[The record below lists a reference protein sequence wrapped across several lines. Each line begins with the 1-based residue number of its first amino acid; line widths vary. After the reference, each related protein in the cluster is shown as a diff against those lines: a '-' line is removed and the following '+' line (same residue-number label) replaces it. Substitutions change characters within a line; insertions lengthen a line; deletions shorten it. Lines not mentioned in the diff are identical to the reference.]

1 MIIFDLQCV
10 NDHCFEGW
18 FKNTSEFES
27 QLKLAMIHC
36 PVCGSEQVAKLP
48 SASHL
53 NLGKPASEI
62 AKTTPQHEAALA
74 SGQDRQVLLR
84 RLHEH
89 VKQHFEDVG
98 SEFAAEAKR
107 MHYGEIEE
115 RNIRGNA
122 SKDEIEELHDEGIMA
137 FPLPDLPDKEK
148 LN

>member
-10 NDHCFEGW
+10 NDHRFEGW

-27 QLKLAMIHC
+27 QLSHAMIHC
-36 PVCGSEQVAKLP
+36 PVCGTEQVAKVP

-53 NLGKPASEI
+53 SLGKAIPQQAI
-62 AKTTPQHEAALA
+62 TPQNESLP
-74 SGQDRQVLLR
+74 SPQDLNVFLR
-84 RLHEH
+84 KLHDH
-89 VKQHFEDVG
+89 IKRNFEDVG
-98 SEFAAEAKR
+98 NEFATEAKR

-122 SKDEIEELHDEGIMA
+122 TNDEVEELHEEGIMA
-137 FPLPDLPDKEK
+137 FPLPNLPDKDK

>member
-10 NDHCFEGW
+10 NDHRFEGW

-27 QLKLAMIHC
+27 QLTSAMIHC
-36 PVCGSEQVAKLP
+36 PVCGTEQVARIP

-53 NLGKPASEI
+53 SLGKASSQQGI
-62 AKTTPQHEAALA
+62 VPQNNTTHPPQ
-74 SGQDRQVLLR
+74 DMNVFLR
-84 RLHEH
+84 KLHDH
-89 VKQHFEDVG
+89 VKQNFEDVG
-98 SEFAAEAKR
+98 NEFATEAKR

-122 SKDEIEELHDEGIMA
+122 SREEVEELHEKGIMA
-137 FPLPDLPDKEK
+137 LPLPDFPDKDK

>member
-10 NDHCFEGW
+10 NDHRFEGW
-18 FKNTSEFES
+18 FKNTSEFEF
-27 QLKLAMIHC
+27 QLTNAMIRC
-36 PVCGSEQVAKLP
+36 PVCNSEQIARLP

-53 NLGKPASEI
+53 KLRKPNPQPISKAHN
-62 AKTTPQHEAALA
+62 KTELPVRDA
-74 SGQDRQVLLR
+74 DVFLR
-84 RLHEH
+84 RLHDH

-98 SEFAAEAKR
+98 NDFTAEAKR

-122 SKDEIEELHDEGIMA
+122 TREEVEELHDEGIVA
-137 FPLPDLPDKEK
+137 FPIPELPEKEK

>member
-10 NDHCFEGW
+10 NDHRFEGW

-27 QLKLAMIHC
+27 QLSSALIHC
-36 PVCGSEQVAKLP
+36 PACGTEQVARIP

-53 NLGKPASEI
+53 NLGKANPQQAIASQ
-62 AKTTPQHEAALA
+62 TTPAPPTK
-74 SGQDRQVLLR
+74 DMNVFLR
-84 RLHEH
+84 KLHDH
-89 VKQHFEDVG
+89 VKQNFEDVG
-98 SEFAAEAKR
+98 DEFATEAKR

-122 SKDEIEELHDEGIMA
+122 SRYEVEELHEEGIMA
-137 FPLPDLPDKEK
+137 FPLPSFPDKDK

>member
-10 NDHCFEGW
+10 NDHRFEGW

-27 QLKLAMIHC
+27 QLSSALIHC
-36 PVCGSEQVAKLP
+36 PVCGTEQVARIP

-53 NLGKPASEI
+53 NLGKANPQQGIASQ
-62 AKTTPQHEAALA
+62 TTPV
-74 SGQDRQVLLR
+74 SPTKDMNVFLR
-84 RLHEH
+84 KLHDH
-89 VKQHFEDVG
+89 VKQNFEDVG
-98 SEFAAEAKR
+98 DEFATEAKR

-122 SKDEIEELHDEGIMA
+122 SKYEVEELHEEGIMV
-137 FPLPDLPDKEK
+137 FPLPSFPDKDK

>member
-10 NDHCFEGW
+10 NHHRFEGW
-18 FKNTSEFES
+18 FKNTSEYES
-27 QLKLAMIHC
+27 QLSQAMIHC

-53 NLGKPASEI
+53 NLGKTPSPAAETS
-62 AKTTPQHEAALA
+62 QHKAAPA
-74 SGQDRQVLLR
+74 PAQDVQMLLR
-84 RLHEH
+84 RLHQH

-98 SEFAAEAKR
+98 NEFATEAKR

-122 SKDEIEELHDEGIMA
+122 SKEEVEALHDEGIMA

>member
-10 NDHCFEGW
+10 NDHRFEGW

-27 QLKLAMIHC
+27 QLKRAMIQC
-36 PVCGSEQVAKLP
+36 PICGSEQIAKLP

-53 NLGKPASEI
+53 SLGKAVSQPTLA
-62 AKTTPQHEAALA
+62 PQNKAAPYT
-74 SGQDRQVLLR
+74 QDMHVFLR
-84 RLHEH
+84 KLHEH
-89 VKQHFEDVG
+89 VKQHFEDMG
-98 SEFAAEAKR
+98 NEFAREAKR

-122 SKDEIEELHDEGIMA
+122 TKEEVKELHEEGITA
-137 FPLPDLPDKEK
+137 FALPDFPDKEK